1 MELVMH
7 FNNTDGI
14 KKDPEFRRI
23 YRSGKSMADRN
34 LVVYKM
40 KNKKEKSRIGISIS
54 KKVGKAHVRNK
65 LRRYIKEAYRLNIDP
80 YVKGGYDYIFIARVN
95 SSDASYHDIE
105 KSIKYLAKKAKMV

>member
-1 MELVMH
+1 MH

-40 KNKKEKSRIGISIS
+40 KNKKEK
-54 KKVGKAHVRNK
+54 
-65 LRRYIKEAYRLNIDP
+65 
-80 YVKGGYDYIFIARVN
+80 
-95 SSDASYHDIE
+95 
-105 KSIKYLAKKAKMV
+105 